1 MHKLYMMVAL
11 GFGSGKAPF
20 APPGTFGTLAAVIPV
35 IITSQMPY
43 ISRAAIFAVMLILG
57 TAAAQYHG
65 TYTGEKDASEVVID
79 EMAAYYM
86 IFLFFPVNIFTLVVG
101 GFLLFR
107 LFDITKP
114 YPIKRLEKLDGGV
127 GVMVDDLMA
136 GLYSIICL
144 AFLYIGYIMLFA
156 HS

>member
-20 APPGTFGTLAAVIPV
+20 APGTFGTLAAVIPV

-86 IFLFFPVNIFTLVVG
+86 IFSVFSL
-101 GFLLFR
+101 
-107 LFDITKP
+107 
-114 YPIKRLEKLDGGV
+114 
-127 GVMVDDLMA
+127 
-136 GLYSIICL
+136 
-144 AFLYIGYIMLFA
+144 
-156 HS
+156 